1 MLLWI
6 ILTYLTS
13 SVLVVNPYDDEDE
26 IDENWY
32 DLLKTYDIAKTLLVG
47 VLLISV
53 TAKIF
58 D

>member
-1 MLLWI
+1 M
-6 ILTYLTS
+6 
-13 SVLVVNPYDDEDE
+13 VNPYDDEDE